1 MSKISITGIYESRLP
16 IYLRE
21 KVNKNGKDIIV
32 VANGNRVQRLASD
45 LSFFVDKNIYCYFD
59 DEDKLIFYEARNRE
73 KAHEKMGVV
82 KSILEEDNWILIT
95 DGISAIECLPPR
107 KAIVKNKIIF
117 KVGEEIDV
125 DAVKKRFL
133 NMGYE
138 RVPMIFAKGQYSI
151 RGSILDIFPTHEE
164 NPYRVELF
172 DTVIESVRTFDVDT
186 QVSIERRREISVYCV
201 APIVYGK
208 DELNRFIKIVDEN
221 YRNLPKRREELKKYG
236 NDRENLS
243 QLEFYIGYFYERTE
257 NILDYV
263 CVEDNAVNFYIEDL
277 DRIKDVFEFNRRD
290 YSENFKKILKDG
302 KVVKKDFENVCD
314 FRQFKNRIQ
323 KLNCTIFSPFNH
335 CDSGGDN
342 SLFIG
347 EIDEK
352 IEERVTDVLNFHGDF
367 KLLSKEVRKYIRAE
381 YKKIEI
387 ICSNEDRIETVK
399 EVLKKAQLTENVVF
413 SEGNLSKGADFLDAK
428 EVFITEFEI
437 FGIAKTPKKIGKRF
451 RNTQAIRN
459 FSDIKNG
466 DYVVHENHGV
476 GKYLG
481 IVQMETLGIKRD
493 FIHIKYA
500 GEDALYVP
508 VEHMELVQKYVGR
521 DGIEPK
527 VYKLSGSDW
536 RNTKDRARKAVLE
549 MAREIVEISAVRKA
563 EKGFGFSKDTKWQK
577 DFEDSFPYEETE
589 DQLRCIRE
597 IKEDMEKDEPMD
609 RLLCGDVGYGK
620 TEVAARAMFKC
631 VMDGK
636 QVAMLVPTTLLA
648 NQHYN
653 TLKKRFEAFPVT
665 VEMLS
670 RFRTPKEQEKI
681 IKEMK
686 EGKID
691 IVIGTHRLFSKDMGY
706 RDLGL
711 LVIDEEQRFGVVHK
725 ENIKRLKENVDV
737 LTLSATPIP
746 RTLHMSIIGI
756 RKMSVIEEPPQ
767 DRVPIQTYVV
777 EEDDKVIREAVE
789 REMARKGQV
798 FVIFNRVRGIRS
810 LEERIKKLIPDVRV
824 AVAHG
829 QMSERALE
837 NIMMDFVDGKIQVL
851 IATTIVESGIDV
863 PNANTEIIIDA
874 DKYGVSQLYQIRGRV
889 GRSNKVAYAYLMHKR
904 EKIMSEVA
912 EKRLKAIKEFTE
924 FGAGFKIAMRDLE
937 LRGAGNILGSEQHGH
952 ILNVGY
958 ELYTKM
964 VAEAVA
970 AIKGTTIKE
979 DLEEIIIDIRVP
991 SYIPNSYIREE
1002 SVKFDA
1008 YKSISQVRNKDEE
1021 KEIISEFEDR
1031 FGNIPKEVVNLI
1043 KVAQIRHLCRSLEIK
1058 KISENGNE
1066 ILIRYSKKGIR
1077 PIKMYRSEHSILD
1090 DLLMLLRDMNR
1101 LNEDENDI

>member
-1 MSKISITGIYESRLP
+1 M
-16 IYLRE
+16 
-21 KVNKNGKDIIV
+21 
-32 VANGNRVQRLASD
+32 
-45 LSFFVDKNIYCYFD
+45 
-59 DEDKLIFYEARNRE
+59 
-73 KAHEKMGVV
+73 
-82 KSILEEDNWILIT
+82 
-95 DGISAIECLPPR
+95 
-107 KAIVKNKIIF
+107 
-117 KVGEEIDV
+117 
-125 DAVKKRFL
+125 
-133 NMGYE
+133 
-138 RVPMIFAKGQYSI
+138 
-151 RGSILDIFPTHEE
+151 
-164 NPYRVELF
+164 
-172 DTVIESVRTFDVDT
+172 
-186 QVSIERRREISVYCV
+186 
-201 APIVYGK
+201 
-208 DELNRFIKIVDEN
+208 
-221 YRNLPKRREELKKYG
+221 
-236 NDRENLS
+236 
-243 QLEFYIGYFYERTE
+243 
-257 NILDYV
+257 
-263 CVEDNAVNFYIEDL
+263 
-277 DRIKDVFEFNRRD
+277 
-290 YSENFKKILKDG
+290 
-302 KVVKKDFENVCD
+302 
-314 FRQFKNRIQ
+314 
-323 KLNCTIFSPFNH
+323 
-335 CDSGGDN
+335 
-342 SLFIG
+342 
-347 EIDEK
+347 
-352 IEERVTDVLNFHGDF
+352 
-367 KLLSKEVRKYIRAE
+367 
-381 YKKIEI
+381 
-387 ICSNEDRIETVK
+387 
-399 EVLKKAQLTENVVF
+399 
-413 SEGNLSKGADFLDAK
+413 
-428 EVFITEFEI
+428 
-437 FGIAKTPKKIGKRF
+437 
-451 RNTQAIRN
+451 
-459 FSDIKNG
+459 
-466 DYVVHENHGV
+466 HENHGV

-810 LEERIKKLIPDVRV
+810 LEERIKKLVPDVRV

-991 SYIPNSYIREE
+991 SYIPNSY
-1002 SVKFDA
+1002 
-1008 YKSISQVRNKDEE
+1008 
-1021 KEIISEFEDR
+1021 
-1031 FGNIPKEVVNLI
+1031 
-1043 KVAQIRHLCRSLEIK
+1043 
-1058 KISENGNE
+1058 
-1066 ILIRYSKKGIR
+1066 
-1077 PIKMYRSEHSILD
+1077 M
-1090 DLLMLLRDMNR
+1090 
-1101 LNEDENDI
+1101 